1 MICHLFFADIRIM
14 ASNNKI
20 KITFDPIIFLIFS
33 FITVCAFLLQKFV
46 PNLGINNIFT
56 SPTSIK
62 GDFPFSLKDP
72 LSWCR
77 VFLYVFGT
85 KKIYMWIFLAIMNF
99 RLPEIETNFGTGLTA
114 LMVLLSVLFSGV
126 LFACFGNTS
135 FAGSDPV
142 IFLLI
147 ILDIMASIKK
157 KTINLSSVFATI
169 FIIVFFF
176 TNMGS
181 IKEGIIPFFI
191 CFAGGL
197 CGSLVSFITVKK
209 SSAKK
214 KPVKKTKKNETEA
227 KTVVYFDNEVDSP
240 RFKNKNNSSSEDETV
255 VGTLTF

>member
-1 MICHLFFADIRIM
+1 MFFADIRIM
-14 ASNNKI
+14 ATKNKI
-20 KITFDPIIFLIFS
+20 KITFDPIIFLF
-33 FITVCAFLLQKFV
+33 FTLLTVCVFLLQKFV

-85 KKIYMWIFLAIMNF
+85 KKIYMWIFLAVMKF
-99 RLPEIETNFGTGLTA
+99 LLPEIEANFGTGLTA
-114 LMVLLSVLFSGV
+114 LMIFLSVLFSGV
-126 LFACFGNTS
+126 LFACFGSTS
-135 FAGSDPV
+135 FAGCEPV
-142 IFLLI
+142 IFLLLV
-147 ILDIMASIKK
+147 LDIMTSIKK
-157 KTINLSSVFATI
+157 KTLNLPSVFAMI
-169 FIIVFFF
+169 FIFVFFF
-176 TNMGS
+176 AAMGN
-181 IKEGIIPFFI
+181 IKESIIPFFI

-209 SSAKK
+209 TSSKK
-214 KPVKKTKKNETEA
+214 KTTKESKKKDSEA
-227 KTVVYFDNEVDSP
+227 QTVVYFDNEADSP